1 MDGRMEIRAREIHS
15 RTRQY
20 RARYELRQLCFLTA
34 CGLLLLAGMGLLMR
48 GTQLPGVAAVA
59 DGYGAVLLRDGAG
72 AYIVIGLFA
81 FALGVA
87 ATVLCV
93 RLKDRAAERKED
105 DADEN

>member
-1 MDGRMEIRAREIHS
+1 MTGTMEIRIQKIHR

-20 RARYELRQLCFLTA
+20 RTRYEVRQLCLLTA
-34 CGLLLLAGMGLLMR
+34 CGMLLMAGMGLLMR
-48 GTQLPGVAAVA
+48 GAQLPGVAAVA
-59 DGYGAVLLRDGAG
+59 DGYSAVLLQDGAG

-93 RLKDRAAERKED
+93 RLKDRAART
-105 DADEN
+105 AFMNNT